1 MFLYEMQNFTY
12 YKLKYVQ
19 LITEVIA
26 VVWSK
31 TWTITINYI
40 LTSSS
45 ILDVT
50 STNFNYSQCYLALKL
65 LNILT
70 FYFLF
75 LRSIF
80 TSLDNKEGSFRGSF
94 IGWSQKC

>member
-31 TWTITINYI
+31 T
-40 LTSSS
+40 
-45 ILDVT
+45 
-50 STNFNYSQCYLALKL
+50 
-65 LNILT
+65 
-70 FYFLF
+70 
-75 LRSIF
+75 
-80 TSLDNKEGSFRGSF
+80 
-94 IGWSQKC
+94 